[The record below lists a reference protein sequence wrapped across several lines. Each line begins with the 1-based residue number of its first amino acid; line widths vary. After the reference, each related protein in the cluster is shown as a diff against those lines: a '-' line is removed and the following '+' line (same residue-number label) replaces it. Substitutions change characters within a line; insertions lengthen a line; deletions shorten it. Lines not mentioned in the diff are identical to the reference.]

1 MKCKH
6 VLISFI
12 LGILFYAFA
21 QAEDWVPQGFEHLVD
36 GGIETSV
43 LDVYYRGELI
53 AQVDAEFNDNYIQ
66 FANPYQVAYALPDTV
81 INKEEIAR
89 VLSKKINANTNLQC
103 DHQEKL
109 RHFNCVPRPKV
120 VAAALN
126 RNLYTVSLYISP
138 KFLKDSDKT
147 STQTTYLKPTTNEL
161 AYSNRFGSN
170 ILGGRDTFI
179 YALRSIQY
187 LSKGPYSLQMQ
198 SLYNHNS
205 YWQGN
210 GVSNFYIYD
219 FSGNYMRGRDRY
231 ALGLLS
237 TPASYF
243 MPQENILG
251 IQRSSTDRLR
261 RGGRVNH
268 ATPVEIEVAL
278 PSLVSFFGNGNLL
291 ATRTYN
297 VGMHI
302 VDTSSFPAGAY
313 NLEIVIEGID
323 GQIERK
329 NISFLKNSAGV
340 EPGFPEYN
348 FTLGYN
354 RGQGGSVFPD
364 ITNDLIMRAQ
374 YAYAYTK
381 KLSMHLDMGY
391 DNSFQVAIGPG
402 FYWRAHDYIRPTIA
416 YDLEDGL
423 LYAATVRTQLGPV
436 SVGGSAVKTR
446 TSIYS
451 DGRMYNVFTNYRN
464 PHIGRLYASYTLSD
478 EANLQAYIHKAFKA
492 SVGLAKPF
500 RLNTELGINRNHR
513 YIRLS
518 ASQLIYADKIH
529 RGTVNSNISN
539 DTQSDIYTNSSALN
553 YDANY
558 EISPDAVVS
567 GGVRVDQNSV
577 SLDGNIGLNREI
589 LGNRISTSF
598 AMRQVSADRDYFFDI
613 NLSRDDNFGFFI
625 TRDGLNYTW
634 GMEKSTGAIV
644 ELRGEFNHKDLYV
657 NHGASRVKIHAN
669 GVSDF
674 ISIPPYS
681 PYQID
686 ISSDSE
692 QSYDIRPVK
701 EDETLVLFPGN
712 ITTVRYDVRPKFPLF
727 AYFYCD
733 GAPLTNQVIKSS
745 IDTARTDEFGFAS
758 IEMIQG
764 EPIYYPESI
773 QNIGWLGDVVG
784 GDRKK
789 QNRIEFVTKKIKPRD
804 GYAFV
809 ERMQC
814 QVNKRVVQKAAAHDK
829 ESKSSIHAQE
839 SESRVHVKL
848 RSEDM
853 ELKKKTGN
861 DRITLA
867 SLESNWR
874 PSKSEKY
881 TILCDFDSNNFD
893 SVHNDS
899 LIAFSQ
905 YLKKHHNL
913 KIHLDGFTCAMGSAE
928 YNVALGQ
935 RRAHAVAKFLESKG
949 VASHQI
955 ITVSYG
961 KERPEDP
968 AYHESAYIKNRRVE
982 LYF

>member
-53 AQVDAEFNDNYIQ
+53 AQVDAEFSDDTIQ
-66 FANPYQVAYALPDTV
+66 FANPYLVAYALPDTV

-89 VLSKKINANTNLQC
+89 ALTKKMNANTNLKC
-103 DHQEKL
+103 NNHDKL
-109 RHFNCVPRPKV
+109 RHFTCVPRPKV
-120 VAAALN
+120 VAAVLN

-138 KFLKDSDKT
+138 KFLKDSDEVVSQT
-147 STQTTYLKPTTNEL
+147 SYLKPTTNEL

-170 ILGGRDTFI
+170 VLGKQDNFI

-198 SLYNHNS
+198 SLYNHNK

-210 GVSNFYIYD
+210 GVSSFYISD

-231 ALGLLS
+231 AFGLLS
-237 TPASYF
+237 TSPSYF
-243 MPQENILG
+243 MPQENIVG

-278 PSLVSFFGNGNLL
+278 PSLVSFYGNGNLL
-291 ATRTYN
+291 AARTYS

-313 NLEIVIEGID
+313 NLEIVIEGLD
-323 GQIERK
+323 GKTERK
-329 NISFLKNSAGV
+329 NVSFLKNSAGI

-348 FTLGYN
+348 FSLGYN

-364 ITNDLIMRAQ
+364 ITDDIIMRAQ
-374 YAYAYTK
+374 YAYAHTK

-391 DNSFQVAIGPG
+391 DDSFQVSAGPG
-402 FYWRAHDYIRPTIA
+402 FYWRSHDYIRPTIA
-416 YDLEDGL
+416 YDLKDGL
-423 LYAATVRTQLGPV
+423 LYAATVQTHLGPV

-451 DGRMYNVFTNYRN
+451 DGRMYNLFTNYRN
-464 PHIGRLYASYTLSD
+464 PHIGRLYLSYTLSD
-478 EANLQAYIHKAFKA
+478 VANLQGYIQKAFKA
-492 SVGLAKPF
+492 SLGFAKPF
-500 RLNTELGINRNHR
+500 RLNTELGVNRDHR
-513 YIRLS
+513 YVRLS
-518 ASQLIYADKIH
+518 ASQLIYEDKTH
-529 RGTVNSNISN
+529 RGTVNSNVSN
-539 DTQSDIYTNSSALN
+539 DTQSDVYTNSSALN

-558 EISPDAVVS
+558 EISPDAIVS

-625 TRDGLNYTW
+625 TRDGLNYSW

-644 ELRGEFNHKDLYV
+644 ELKGDFNHEDLYV
-657 NHGASRVKIHAN
+657 NHGVSRVKIHAN

-712 ITTVRYDVRPKFPLF
+712 ITTVRYHVRPKFPLY

-733 GAPLTNQVIKSS
+733 GAPLVNQVIKSS

-758 IEMIQG
+758 IEMVQG
-764 EPIYYPESI
+764 EPIYYPESV
-773 QNIGWLGDVVG
+773 QNIGWLNGAVG
-784 GDRKK
+784 GDGKK
-789 QNRIEFVTKKIKPRD
+789 QSRIEFVTKKIKPID

-809 ERMQC
+809 ERVQC
-814 QVNKRVVQKAAAHDK
+814 QVNKHIAKKVTTNDND
-829 ESKSSIHAQE
+829 SKPLMLAQE
-839 SESRVHVKL
+839 SEPKVHIKL
-848 RSEDM
+848 RSESM
-853 ELKKKTGN
+853 VFQEKTEN
-861 DRITLA
+861 EKITLA
-867 SLESNWR
+867 SLESHWR

-881 TILCDFDSNNFD
+881 TILYDFDSNGID
-893 SVHNDS
+893 PAHTDT
-899 LIAFSQ
+899 LIAFSH
-905 YLKKHHNL
+905 YLKKHNNL
-913 KIHLDGFTCAMGSAE
+913 QIHLDGFTCAMGSAE

-935 RRAHAVAKFLESKG
+935 RRAHAVAEFLESKG
-949 VASHQI
+949 VTSHQI

-961 KERPEDP
+961 KERPVDP
-968 AYHESAYIKNRRVE
+968 VYHESAYIKNRRVE